1 MFWGDTSTAL
11 AEKLGLTTPHRMR
24 HTHAPH
30 ALQREAKMTTVRGIL
45 RHASL
50 STKSIG
56 FAGQAPSRRQPLCS
70 NVSFMNPPLRVCLR
84 EPIPEIEFA
93 AGLLEQAAAAHRSGQ
108 HAEARSLLERA
119 NIDAVRDW
127 SESLWGK
134 KSRFAP
140 SGPYWSS
147 VAAPTTTHLRMPS
160 LVERNAVHARDGYYC
175 RFCGIPVI
183 RKQVRERLRKL
194 YPDVQI
200 WGKTNKAQHAAL
212 QCMWA
217 QYDHLLPHSRGG
229 SNSPDNIV
237 VTCAPCN
244 YGRMQ
249 YTLEEA
255 GLMNPLEREPR
266 RGSWTGLE
274 QLLAP

>member
-1 MFWGDTSTAL
+1 
-11 AEKLGLTTPHRMR
+11 
-24 HTHAPH
+24 
-30 ALQREAKMTTVRGIL
+30 
-45 RHASL
+45 
-50 STKSIG
+50 
-56 FAGQAPSRRQPLCS
+56 
-70 NVSFMNPPLRVCLR
+70 
-84 EPIPEIEFA
+84 
-93 AGLLEQAAAAHRSGQ
+93 
-108 HAEARSLLERA
+108 
-119 NIDAVRDW
+119 
-127 SESLWGK
+127 
-134 KSRFAP
+134 
-140 SGPYWSS
+140 
-147 VAAPTTTHLRMPS
+147 MPS
-160 LVERNAVHARDGYYC
+160 LVEQKALHARDGYYC

-200 WGKTNKAQHAAL
+200 WGRRNTLQHAAL

-217 QYDHLLPHSRGG
+217 QYDHLIPHSRGG
-229 SNSPDNIV
+229 SNCPNNLV

-255 GLMNPLEREPR
+255 GLLDPLLREPR